1 MILIGAT
8 TENPYFEV
16 NSALLSRSRIFRLEP
31 LRPPHIRA
39 LLLQALQ
46 DKERGLGNY
55 QVDLQ
60 EQALAHI
67 AESAAGDAR
76 NAYNALELAVLTTP
90 PAADGVRH
98 ITLEVAA
105 ESIQQK
111 ALHYDKQGDNHY
123 DVISA
128 FIKSMRGSDPDAVLH
143 YLARMI
149 RAGEQP
155 EFICRR
161 IIICAA
167 EDVGLADPRA
177 LQVATACMDAVHFV
191 GWPEARI
198 PLAMA
203 AVYVARAPKSNSAY
217 MGIDAALADVDK
229 LGDFAV
235 PRHLRDSSYPG
246 AKQFGH
252 GLGYKYAHE
261 FGGYVQQQYLPAELQ
276 GKKYL
281 NPTGNGDDLPEPWFQ
296 HKNKKQ

>member
-1 MILIGAT
+1 
-8 TENPYFEV
+8 
-16 NSALLSRSRIFRLEP
+16 
-31 LRPPHIRA
+31 
-39 LLLQALQ
+39 
-46 DKERGLGNY
+46 
-55 QVDLQ
+55 
-60 EQALAHI
+60 
-67 AESAAGDAR
+67 
-76 NAYNALELAVLTTP
+76 
-90 PAADGVRH
+90 
-98 ITLEVAA
+98 
-105 ESIQQK
+105 
-111 ALHYDKQGDNHY
+111 
-123 DVISA
+123 
-128 FIKSMRGSDPDAVLH
+128 MRGSDPDAALH

-167 EDVGLADPRA
+167 EDVGLADPQA

-217 MGIDAALADVDK
+217 LGIDAALAEVDK

-252 GLGYKYAHE
+252 GAGYKYAHD
-261 FGGYVQQQYLPAELQ
+261 FGGYVQQQYLPDELR
-276 GKKYL
+276 GRKIS
-281 NPTGNGDDLPEPWFQ
+281 EPDRQ
-296 HKNKKQ
+296 RSRRRRALVCR

>member
-1 MILIGAT
+1 MLKQ
-8 TENPYFEV
+8 
-16 NSALLSRSRIFRLEP
+16 
-31 LRPPHIRA
+31 HIRA
-39 LLLQALQ
+39 LLLLALQ
-46 DKERGLGNY
+46 DTERGLGNY
-55 QVDLQ
+55 QVDM
-60 EQALAHI
+60 QAEALDHI
-67 AESAAGDAR
+67 ADAAAGDAR
-76 NAYNALELAVLTTP
+76 NAYNALELAVLTTA
-90 PAADGVRH
+90 PAEDGLRH

-128 FIKSMRGSDPDAVLH
+128 FIKSMRGSDPDAALH

-167 EDVGLADPRA
+167 EDVGLADPQA

-217 MGIDAALADVDK
+217 LGIDAALAEVDK

-252 GLGYKYAHE
+252 GAGYKYAHD
-261 FGGYVQQQYLPAELQ
+261 FGGYVQQQYLPDELR
-276 GKKYL
+276 GRKYL
-281 NPTGNGDDLPEPWFQ
+281 NPTGNGADAAAPWFAD
-296 HKNKKQ
+296 KRPGRD